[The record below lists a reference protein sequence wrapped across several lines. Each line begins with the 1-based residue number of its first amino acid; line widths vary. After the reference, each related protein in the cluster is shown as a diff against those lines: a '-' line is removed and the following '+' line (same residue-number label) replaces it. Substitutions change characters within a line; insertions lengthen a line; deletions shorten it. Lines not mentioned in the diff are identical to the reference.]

1 MNNHISTNSDD
12 AYIQLLASANSTL
25 SKKYQALPQNLQK
38 SKVTCIKVNITY
50 NLINATLYYDEFQQ
64 TKNMILKLE
73 YNNQVYLGDIHLG
86 KFIQDLNKEP
96 ALCHQLLQGG
106 KLKPF
111 YTRLEQKISNGP
123 LYVINFEKDTE
134 FLAAVTLWRRNHLSH
149 GSKTNHAHIFLKTFR
164 RDSMSPKM
172 FQSLIKDNKISFKV
186 VKAIKNSGYTVVRT
200 DEPWKRNSLVALLQ
214 QYNIMI

>member
-12 AYIQLLASANSTL
+12 AYIQLLASADSTL
-25 SKKYQALPQNLQK
+25 SKKYQTLPQNLQK

-50 NLINATLYYDEFQQ
+50 NLIAVTLYYDEFQQ

-73 YNNQVYLGDIHLG
+73 YNDQVYLGDIHLG
-86 KFIQDLNKEP
+86 KFIQDLNREP

-106 KLKPF
+106 TLKPF
-111 YTRLEQKISNGP
+111 YTRLAQKILNNRLS
-123 LYVINFEKDTE
+123 VINLEQDGE
-134 FLAAVTLWRRNHLSH
+134 FLDAITLWRRNHPSH
-149 GSKTNHAHIFLKTFR
+149 ESKTNHAHIFLKTFR
-164 RDSMSPKM
+164 RDNMSSKM
-172 FQSLIKDNKISFKV
+172 FQSLIEDNKIDFEV

-200 DEPWKRNSLVALLQ
+200 DDPWKRNSLVALLQ